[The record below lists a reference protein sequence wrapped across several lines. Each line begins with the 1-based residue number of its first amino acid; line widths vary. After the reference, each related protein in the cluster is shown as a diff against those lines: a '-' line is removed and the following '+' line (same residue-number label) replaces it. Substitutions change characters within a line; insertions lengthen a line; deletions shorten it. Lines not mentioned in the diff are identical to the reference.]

1 MEAILGR
8 YSKEQIEKARKVKM
22 IICDVD
28 GVLTN
33 GGIIYDNTGNE
44 LKIFHVGDGQIMKML
59 RQSEINIGA
68 ITGRSS
74 EVVRLRMEEMGM
86 DFHYHGIKDKRQKY
100 QEIKEEWSLQDEEIA
115 YLGDDVIDI
124 PVLKLC
130 GFAVTPHDAKP
141 YVKAYASLVTEAKG
155 GEGVFREVAD
165 LILAARGEF
174 EKALW
179 RYLENNQE
187 KS

>member
-1 MEAILGR
+1 MKSILEL
-8 YSKEQIEKARKVKM
+8 YSGEQVEKARKVKM

-44 LKIFHVGDGQIMKML
+44 LKIFNVKDGQIMKML
-59 RQSEINIGA
+59 RQCGIRTGA
-68 ITGRSS
+68 VTGRSS

-86 DFHYHGIKDKRQKY
+86 DFHFHGIKDKGGKY
-100 QEIKEEWSLQDEEIA
+100 QEIKEEWGLQDEEIA
-115 YLGDDVIDI
+115 YLGDDIIDI

-130 GFAVTPHDAKP
+130 GLAVTPQDAKA
-141 YVKAYASLVTEAKG
+141 YVKAYAGLVTEAKG
-155 GEGVFREVAD
+155 GEGVLRETAE

-174 EKALW
+174 EQALW
-179 RYLENNQE
+179 QYLENNQE